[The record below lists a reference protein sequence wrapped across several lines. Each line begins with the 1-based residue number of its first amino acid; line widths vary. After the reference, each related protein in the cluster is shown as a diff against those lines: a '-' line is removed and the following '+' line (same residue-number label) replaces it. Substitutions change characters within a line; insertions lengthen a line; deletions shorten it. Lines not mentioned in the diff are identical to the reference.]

1 MTPLT
6 TSLAEGDARR
16 IAAILAPYREPRPAR
31 AVAELAFSA
40 IPFLALSGAALAGV
54 HFLGWAFLL
63 LSLPG
68 GVFLVRLFMIQH
80 DCGHGSFFRG
90 RRTNDALGRMIG
102 VLTFTP
108 YAYWRYMHARHHATA
123 GNLDRRGSGDIDLLT
138 VTEYR
143 GLSRWRR
150 LVYRLGR
157 NPLILFGLGPAIVF
171 VFKQRLP
178 LGVMGRLREGW
189 FSVMTTNLAIAAM
202 IAIGS
207 LCFGAVAF
215 LVVQLTTLLVAA
227 ATGVWLFYI
236 QHQFKGTHWDRDG
249 EWCFHRDAI
258 AGSSHYDLPAPL
270 RWLTANIGI
279 HHVHHLVSRIP
290 SYRLGE
296 CLDRLPEL
304 RNINRLTLRDSL
316 RCARLALWVEQR
328 GRLVC
333 FGDAKS

>member
-108 YAYWRYMHARHHATA
+108 YAYWRSMHARHHATA
-123 GNLDRRGSGDIDLLT
+123 GNLDRRGKGGDIDLLT
-138 VTEYR
+138 VAEYR
-143 GLSRWRR
+143 SRSLWRR
-150 LVYRLGR
+150 LSYRLSR
-157 NPLILFGLGPAIVF
+157 NPLVLFGLGPAYVF

-178 LGVMGRLREGW
+178 LGLMGALREGW
-189 FSVMTTNLAIAAM
+189 LSVMSTNLAIAGLLVA
-202 IAIGS
+202 GS
-207 LCFGAVAF
+207 LVFGTGTF
-215 LVVQLTTLLVAA
+215 LFVEMTTLLVAA
-227 ATGVWLFYI
+227 TIGVWLFYV
-236 QHQFKGTHWDRDG
+236 QHQFAATAWDR
-249 EWCFHRDAI
+249 ER
-258 AGSSHYDLPAPL
+258 
-270 RWLTANIGI
+270 T
-279 HHVHHLVSRIP
+279 
-290 SYRLGE
+290 
-296 CLDRLPEL
+296 
-304 RNINRLTLRDSL
+304 RNF
-316 RCARLALWVEQR
+316 W
-328 GRLVC
+328 
-333 FGDAKS
+333 